1 MRLSRA
7 VVPRPCRSG
16 NAGGVIRA
24 YTDGACLGNPGP
36 GGWAWA
42 VPDGPFASGPHPAT
56 TNQRME
62 ITAALEA
69 VRANEGPL
77 TVVTD
82 STYVCNCFRDRW
94 WEKWVAN
101 GWKNAAKKDVAN
113 RDLWEQLVDAVQA
126 TPGRVRFEWVKGH
139 AGDVMNDLVDRLAV
153 DAAKTQRGR
162 SGRGQPEGLGDPDA
176 PRGSGAK
183 AGSNSGASSA
193 VGEAGAR
200 GGSGPEPPNGHR
212 LVVTGLRPPG
222 LGGYGDNPIAAGVR
236 SRMAAILEAKLRL
249 EPDLVVMTGLG
260 LGAEQL
266 GAEAAAMAGVP
277 YVAILP
283 FPEPDGQWPRESR
296 DHFAKLLAGARGE
309 VMLQSVGPDNR
320 QRAGAALARR
330 DAWLARHGH
339 EAVVVWDHED
349 QLVGRFVRSLQDHMG
364 ETEVWVVEPDAS
376 A

>member
-1 MRLSRA
+1 M
-7 VVPRPCRSG
+7 PGRSG
-16 NAGGVIRA
+16 NAVTVIRA

-42 VPDGPFASGPHPAT
+42 VPDGPFASGPEPAT

-62 ITAALEA
+62 IRAALEA

-77 TVVTD
+77 TIVSD

-126 TPGRVRFEWVKGH
+126 APGRVRFEWVKGH

-153 DAAKTQRGR
+153 DAARSQAGR
-162 SGRGQPEGLGDPDA
+162 TGVGQPEGLGPADSPGFA
-176 PRGSGAK
+176 GGSRSASGSGSAS
-183 AGSNSGASSA
+183 GSASASA
-193 VGEAGAR
+193 AAAR
-200 GGSGPEPPNGHR
+200 GGSGPPPPEGHR
-212 LVVTGLRPPG
+212 LVVAGLRPPG
-222 LGGYGDNPIAAGVR
+222 LGGYGDNPVAGGVR
-236 SRMAAILEAKLRL
+236 SRLAVILEAKLRL
-249 EPDLVVMTGLG
+249 EPDLVVLTGLG

-266 GAEAAAMAGVP
+266 GAEAAADAGAP
-277 YVAILP
+277 YVAVLP
-283 FPEPDGQWPRESR
+283 FPEPDAQWPNESR
-296 DHFAKLLAGARGE
+296 ERFAKLLAGAAGAI
-309 VMLQSVGPDNR
+309 VLQSVVPENR

-339 EAVVVWDHED
+339 EAVVVWDLED
-349 QLVGRFVRSLQDHMG
+349 HLIGRLVRSLQDHMG
-364 ETEVWVVEPDAS
+364 ETEVWVVEPGPS
-376 A
+376 E